1 MGAITSKWVS
11 TEHKRQLLEL
21 MAEAKRAGVSFR
33 RSSHLL
39 GIDFRRIIRWRSMQK
54 TTGTLLNRRP
64 GPPNPAHRILPS
76 EQRQI
81 LDMARREEF
90 SDCSHRTMALF
101 ALEKQLFFA
110 SFSTVYR
117 VMRAEKMTGM
127 RGFCRRHNGNSL
139 APARPDLTGPNQR
152 WCWDI
157 SYLPTNIRR
166 AYLYLFLVLDE
177 YSRKALNW
185 KVSDVQTASDG
196 KLLLEGAIE
205 REGILSLPEDQR
217 PWVYNDRGRQM
228 KAKPVLQMFQDMQM
242 PQLFSRPRTP
252 NDNPF
257 IEAAFS
263 STKCAPRFPGRFDG
277 KGCAEKYF
285 DEYFRWYNE
294 EHYHSGIQYVT
305 PQQAHEGRQAAIVAE
320 RKRSLAAQRAYRQE
334 VNRRQTNKLDLLK
347 ENGDSRGRPSR
358 PVLVV

>member
-1 MGAITSKWVS
+1 MGAITSKWMS
-11 TEHKRQLLEL
+11 SEHKGQLLEL
-21 MAEAKRAGVSFR
+21 LAEAKRTGVSFR
-33 RSSHLL
+33 RGSHLL
-39 GIDFRRIIRWRSMQK
+39 GIDFRRIIRWRSMLK
-54 TTGTLLNRRP
+54 TTDKLDNRKP
-64 GPPNPAHRILPS
+64 GPVYPAHRILSS
-76 EQRQI
+76 EREQI
-81 LDMARREEF
+81 LNMARREEF
-90 SDCSHRTMALF
+90 ADCSHRTMALL
-101 ALEKQLFFA
+101 AVETQLFFA

-117 VMRAEKMTGM
+117 VMRSEKMTGM

-157 SYLPTNIRR
+157 SYLPTAVRR
-166 AYLYLFLVLDE
+166 VYLYLFLVLDE
-177 YSRKALNW
+177 FSRKALNW
-185 KVSDVQTASDG
+185 RVSDVQTAADG

-205 REGILSLPEDQR
+205 QEGILSLPEDRR
-217 PWVYNDRGRQM
+217 PWIYNDRGRQM

-263 STKCAPRFPGRFDG
+263 STKCAPRFPGRFDE
-277 KGCAEKYF
+277 KGDAEKYF

-334 VNRRQTNKLDLLK
+334 VNRRQTNNLDLSK
-347 ENGDSRGRPSR
+347 KNDDSRGRLGR